1 MSTTGNGQE
10 TLLYELPLLGLLAAL
25 WGASYLLIKIAVA
38 TIPPITLIA
47 MRVSLAA
54 VFLLAVMWF
63 QKVRF
68 PRDWDTWRML
78 LVQAFFNSIASWTVL
93 AWGQQHIDAGLA
105 GVLNSTSPIFVFFI
119 TLLFTRHESVTA
131 WKLTG
136 ALLGVI
142 GVALM
147 VGLDVLRGLGQQI
160 AGQLAVL
167 LGALLYA
174 FAAIYGRRFS
184 SISPTVT
191 AAGTMIWA
199 TACLGPLSLITDK
212 PWTLNPSVH
221 SVVAAFVLGLLS
233 TGVALLLYFRLIK
246 TIGSMGVASQSYL
259 RAGVSVLLG
268 VFVLGEQITLAIG
281 IGLAAIILGVAAINV
296 PQPVLKARYQLRK
309 RGARHSDLR

>member
-10 TLLYELPLLGLLAAL
+10 NLLYELPLLGLLAAL
-25 WGASYLLIKIAVA
+25 WGSSYLLIKIAVA

-63 QKVRF
+63 QGARF
-68 PRDWDTWRML
+68 PRDWSTWRML

-93 AWGQQHIDAGLA
+93 AWGQQHVDSGLA
-105 GVLNSTSPIFVFFI
+105 GVLNSTSPIFVLLI
-119 TLLFTRHESVTA
+119 TLLVTRHEPVTA
-131 WKLTG
+131 RKLIG
-136 ALLGVI
+136 ALLGVV
-142 GVALM
+142 GVALI
-147 VGLDVLRGLGQQI
+147 VGLDAFRGLGQQI

-174 FAAIYGRRFS
+174 FAAIYGKRFA

-199 TACLGPLSLITDK
+199 TGCLGPLCLVADK
-212 PWTLNPSVH
+212 PWTLNPSAH
-221 SVVAAFVLGLLS
+221 SVVAAVVLGLLS
-233 TGVALLLYFRLIK
+233 TGVALLLYFRLIR

-259 RAGVSVLLG
+259 RAGVSILLG
-268 VFVLGEQITLAIG
+268 ICVLGEQVTLAIG
-281 IGLAAIILGVAAINV
+281 TGLAAIILGVAAINI
-296 PQPVLKARYQLRK
+296 PPRAFNPRYRSSES
-309 RGARHSDLR
+309 GTRHSES